1 MIIMMMTYDDDNDN
15 DSPEA
20 YFEPIEQNWVKAVNY
35 LYKKAPS

>member
-20 YFEPIEQNWVKAVNY
+20 YFEPNRTKLVNY
-35 LYKKAPS
+35 LYKKTLS